1 MLHILIPFVLHMR
14 IQNKAKH
21 QLPTNLYQL
30 RNNMPTKE
38 EMNKFSRAIDGLV
51 ANTDYNYIE
60 AIVEHCKKTG
70 LEIEV
75 AATLINANLK
85 SKIEMNAMDNNLLKE
100 KSSRL
105 PI

>member
-1 MLHILIPFVLHMR
+1 
-14 IQNKAKH
+14 
-21 QLPTNLYQL
+21 
-30 RNNMPTKE
+30 MPTKD
-38 EMNKFSRAIDGLV
+38 EMSKFAKSIESLV

-60 AIVEHCKKTG
+60 AIVEYCKQSG

-75 AATLINANLK
+75 AASLCNSNLK
-85 SKIEMNAMDNNLLKE
+85 AKLENDAMDNNLLKV

>member
-1 MLHILIPFVLHMR
+1 
-14 IQNKAKH
+14 
-21 QLPTNLYQL
+21 
-30 RNNMPTKE
+30 MPTKD
-38 EMNKFSRAIDGLV
+38 EMLKFAKSIESLV

-60 AIVEHCKKTG
+60 AIVEYCKETG

-75 AATLINANLK
+75 AASLINANLK
-85 SKIEMNAMDNNLLKE
+85 SKIECDAMNHNMLKV